1 MSREL
6 QETSGSMNGVV
17 METLYN
23 IYAFERVKDFQQ
35 VLGEQKGKRKHI
47 QGELMNGI

>member
-1 MSREL
+1 
-6 QETSGSMNGVV
+6 

-23 IYAFERVKDFQQ
+23 MYAFERVKNFYQ

-47 QGELMNGI
+47 